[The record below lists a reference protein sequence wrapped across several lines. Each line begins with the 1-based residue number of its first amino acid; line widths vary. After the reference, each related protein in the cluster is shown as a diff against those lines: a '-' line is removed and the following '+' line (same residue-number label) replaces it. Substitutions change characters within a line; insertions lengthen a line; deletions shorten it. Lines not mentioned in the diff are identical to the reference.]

1 MLSARERLLAIR
13 LMEKM
18 EKHSE
23 YTERLGVEV
32 VVSKIDD
39 KGTCL

>member
-1 MLSARERLLAIR
+1 MLNVRERMLAIR

-23 YTERLGVEV
+23 YVKCLGVEV
-32 VVSKIDD
+32 VVSSAEK
-39 KGTCL
+39 KETCL